1 MRHRVKGRKLKRTAS
16 HRKATLI
23 ALATSLLKHKK
34 ITTTVAKAK
43 ELRGFVEPLI
53 TKAKTDSVASRR
65 YVSDKIK
72 DREVVKDLF
81 GDIITKVGERKG
93 GYTRVVLR
101 GQRKGDGAE
110 LAIIEL
116 VDFSG
121 IIKPKTPK
129 KTKGEVEKPVEGAEE
144 VKAVEAKEEKAVKKA
159 SAKAKKELTPKPKK
173 EKVTV
178 KKQKTVAP
186 KTSTPQKKGGS

>member
-43 ELRGFVEPLI
+43 ELRSFVEPMI
-53 TKAKTDSVASRR
+53 TKAKNDSVHARR
-65 YVSDKIK
+65 YVAEKIK
-72 DREVVKDLF
+72 DKDVVKDLF
-81 GDIITKVGERKG
+81 GDIITKVGERPG
-93 GYTRVVLR
+93 GYTRIILR

-129 KTKGEVEKPVEGAEE
+129 KTKSETSEPAGTAETKTEE
-144 VKAVEAKEEKAVKKA
+144 VKEGKP
-159 SAKAKKELTPKPKK
+159 AKKSAAIGKKESAPKQKK
-173 EKVTV
+173 EKVTIKE
-178 KKQKTVAP
+178 KKTP
-186 KTSTPQKKGGS
+186 KTKAPTPQKKGS

>member
-1 MRHRVKGRKLKRTAS
+1 MRHRVKGRKLKRTSS

-43 ELRGFVEPLI
+43 ELRSFVEPII
-53 TKAKTDSVASRR
+53 TKAKADSVANRR
-65 YVSDKIK
+65 YVADMIK
-72 DREVVKDLF
+72 DRAVVKDLF
-81 GDIITKVGERKG
+81 GDIITKIGERAG
-93 GYTRVVLR
+93 GYTRVIKR

-116 VDFSG
+116 VDFTG
-121 IIKPKTPK
+121 IVKPKAPK
-129 KTKGEVEKPVEGAEE
+129 KTKGEKETPVETITETKAEE
-144 VKAVEAKEEKAVKKA
+144 VKEEKPAKKA
-159 SAKAKKELTPKPKK
+159 ASKAKKTAAKPKK
-173 EKVTV
+173 QAAPKT
-178 KKQKTVAP
+178 KKAAAP

>member
-1 MRHRVKGRKLKRTAS
+1 MRHRVKGRKLKRTSS

-53 TKAKTDSVASRR
+53 TKAKTDNVASRR
-65 YVSDKIK
+65 FVSDKIK

-81 GDIITKVGERKG
+81 GDIITKVGERPG
-93 GYTRVVLR
+93 GYTRIVLR

-121 IIKPKTPK
+121 IVKPKAPK
-129 KTKGEVEKPVEGAEE
+129 KTKGETEKPAEATEE
-144 VKAVEAKEEKAVKKA
+144 VKEEKAAKKA
-159 SAKAKKELTPKPKK
+159 APKTKKDSTPKPKK